1 MKENNNNIQNLEG
14 IVSKIKE
21 QGINA
26 GKEEQQRIVEEAK
39 KQAAQIIADAEAEKK
54 KRIDQ
59 ANNEAAQIKK
69 NTQTALQQASR
80 DVVEATKIAVID
92 HLETIFGQKCDKLFT
107 EKEYL
112 QNLLKV
118 VLESVSGDKAAQV
131 APEQVAAMEAFL
143 LKESLKDKVEL
154 KPLATSDAKI
164 VVTSKGNEGV
174 QFVLSAEDVEKSLF
188 SILNKDLVERI
199 TKN

>member
-164 VVTSKGNEGV
+164 VVTSKGNDGV

>member
-1 MKENNNNIQNLEG
+1 MKENNNIQNLEG

-131 APEQVAAMEAFL
+131 APEQVAVMEAFL

>member
-92 HLETIFGQKCDKLFT
+92 HLENIFGQKCDKLFT

-164 VVTSKGNEGV
+164 VVTSKGNDGV